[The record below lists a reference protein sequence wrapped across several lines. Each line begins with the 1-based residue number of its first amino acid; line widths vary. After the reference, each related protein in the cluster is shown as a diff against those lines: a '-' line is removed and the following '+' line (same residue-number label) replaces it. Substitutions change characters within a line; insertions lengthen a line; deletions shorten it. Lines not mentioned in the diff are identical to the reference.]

1 MTPEELRRVALAL
14 PEAHEEPHFE
24 RTSFRA
30 GNKIFAT
37 MTADGLEAM
46 VKVSDAKRLQE
57 LLKAQPATF
66 FSYGKWTVRYR
77 ALGVR
82 LARADDIL
90 MRELLTNSWR
100 VIATKRALAE
110 FERSHGTAQP
120 QARRAA
126 KSRGVNRGQK
136 QRRATR

>member
-1 MTPEELRRVALAL
+1 MTPEELRRLALAL

-37 MTADGLEAM
+37 MTANGLEAM
-46 VKVSDAKRLQE
+46 VKVPEATRLQQ
-57 LLKAQPATF
+57 LLKEQPAVF
-66 FSYGKWTVRYR
+66 FGHGKWTERSR

-82 LARADDIL
+82 LAHVDEIL

-100 VIATKRALAE
+100 AIATKRALAE
-110 FERSHGTAQP
+110 FERLHGAAQP
-120 QARRAA
+120 AARR
-126 KSRGVNRGQK
+126 SPEPRGVRRGKK
-136 QRRATR
+136 QGRATR